1 MDKIKF
7 ERSCN
12 IKVICNSM
20 DYDVKDFSSY
30 YKGGGVYCFIIS
42 SRNEVDDIIKIS
54 DNNEFELSSKEE
66 LIKECMEDSDSIEEE
81 YWDEYCG
88 SGKMINGS
96 DIDVY
101 YEDIGEEVSREYY
114 YIVE

>member
-12 IKVICNSM
+12 IKVICNSF
-20 DYDVKDFSSY
+20 DFEVNNFSND
-30 YKGGGVYCFIIS
+30 YKGEGVYCFIIS

-54 DNNEFELSSKEE
+54 DNNEFDLSSKEE
-66 LIKECMEDSDSIEEE
+66 LIKECMEDSEDIEYD
-81 YWDEYCG
+81 YWDEFCN
-88 SGKMINGS
+88 SGEMIKGG
-96 DIDVY
+96 DIEVY
-101 YEDIGEEVSREYY
+101 YEDIGEEDSRMYF